1 MPEAMCESWPAD
13 WTTDDAALRA
23 PLVGAGLI

>member
-1 MPEAMCESWPAD
+1 MPEAMRESWPAD
-13 WTTDDAALRA
+13 WTDDAALRA